1 MTRAA
6 QIEGD
11 HGMPFGKLRHDLSP
25 LPPSLWPAMEE
36 NERWSIAAYDSM
48 DICIARAQQ
57 LVTEVVQ
64 LIAHR
69 GSFR

>member
-1 MTRAA
+1 
-6 QIEGD
+6 
-11 HGMPFGKLRHDLSP
+11 
-25 LPPSLWPAMEE
+25 MEE

-48 DICIARAQQ
+48 DICIARAQH